1 MEPTATIISPEKL
14 MLLVTIRRRPGRKKP
29 IWERSDSE
37 LTPKERRKRDKSLQ
51 LVYYM
56 RRGLSPAKA
65 SKLAG
70 IDIAAAQKNTN
81 AFRRTRSGWRVKKV
95 DHVPRVRVICEN
107 GCKRIVEIRGSR
119 TASLIGTYFN
129 RVGRFMETR
138 NFNLLK
144 FLRRK
149 TFRDSKGKLHRLE
162 TNPYFIIA
170 LMAKEPH
177 PEFLYGHSW

>member
-1 MEPTATIISPEKL
+1 M
-14 MLLVTIRRRPGRKKP
+14 RK
-29 IWERSDSE
+29 
-37 LTPKERRKRDKSLQ
+37 
-51 LVYYM
+51 
-56 RRGLSPAKA
+56 GLSLARA

-70 IDIAAAQKNTN
+70 IDITTAQKNTN
-81 AFRRTRSGWRVKKV
+81 AFRRTRSGWRVKK
-95 DHVPRVRVICEN
+95 DDQVPRVRVIYEN
-107 GCKRIVEIRGSR
+107 GWKRIVEIRGSR

-149 TFRDSKGKLHRLE
+149 TFRDSKGKRHVLE
-162 TNPYFIIA
+162 TRELMVIT
-170 LMAKEPH
+170 LMAMEPR